1 MNRMFVLSI
10 IIGFL
15 LGWAVL
21 STSRAHAAPVSFN
34 TALPVAK
41 GEFILR
47 EQVGILRSTDDSGDM
62 DRDLSV
68 LTVPSVLVYG
78 VNEKLAVFGVVPYV
92 NKSLD
97 ITTPMGR
104 VHRDTSGFG
113 DISAL
118 ARYTVWSRDQLGSTM
133 RLAPF
138 VGIEMPTG
146 DDSDHDSLGRLP
158 QPLQLS
164 SGSWDPRIGTV
175 FTWLTFDWGFDASV
189 GYQFNTEA
197 NDFQFGDRARL
208 DLSYQYRLWPRELGG
223 GVPAF
228 VYGVL
233 ESNLLYDQKNEVSGM
248 MDPNS
253 GGTTWFLAPG
263 LQYVTKRVILEGVV
277 QIPVRQ
283 DLNGRALRN
292 DYVVR
297 AGFRV
302 SF

>member
-1 MNRMFVLSI
+1 MNRTFVFSASV
-10 IIGFL
+10 FL
-15 LGWAVL
+15 LGWAAL
-21 STSRAHAAPVSFN
+21 STNLANAAPVSFN

-41 GEFILR
+41 GEFIFR

-92 NKSLD
+92 NKSID

-104 VHRDTSGFG
+104 VNRDTSGLG
-113 DISAL
+113 DITAL

-138 VGIEMPTG
+138 VGIETPTG
-146 DDSDHDSLGRLP
+146 DDSDRDSLGRLP
-158 QPLQLS
+158 QSLQLS

-197 NDFQFGDRARL
+197 NDFEFGDRARV
-208 DLSYQYRLWPRELGG
+208 DLSYQYRLWPWELGG

-228 VYGVL
+228 FYGVL
-233 ESNLLYDQKNEVSGM
+233 ESNLLIDQKNEIGGIH
-248 MDPNS
+248 DQNS

-263 LQYVTKRVILEGVV
+263 LQYVTRRVIVEGVV

-283 DLNGRALRN
+283 DLNGSALRN

-297 AGFRV
+297 VGFRV

>member
-1 MNRMFVLSI
+1 MKRRLFFISVLVPVWVI
-10 IIGFL
+10 
-15 LGWAVL
+15 L
-21 STSRAHAAPVSFN
+21 SAGPSHAAPVSFN

-47 EQVGILRSTDDSGDM
+47 EQAVILRSTDDRGGA

-68 LTVPSVLVYG
+68 LAVPSVLVYG
-78 VNEKLAVFGVVPYV
+78 VNEKLAVFGIVPYV

-104 VHRDTSGFG
+104 VNRDASGLG
-113 DISAL
+113 DMTGL
-118 ARYTVWSRDQLGSTM
+118 ARYTLWSRDQLGSTM
-133 RLAPF
+133 RVAPF
-138 VGIEMPTG
+138 VGLKMPTG
-146 DDSDHDSLGRLP
+146 DDAERDSLGRIP
-158 QPLQLS
+158 QPLQLG

-175 FTWLTFDWGFDASV
+175 FTWQTFDWEFDASAE
-189 GYQFNTEA
+189 YQFNTEA
-197 NDFQFGDRARL
+197 NDFEFGDRARM
-208 DLSYQYRLWPRELGG
+208 DLSYQYRLWPRELGD

-228 VYGVL
+228 FYGVL
-233 ESNLLYDQKNEVSGM
+233 ESNLLIDQKNEIGGIH
-248 MDPNS
+248 DQNS

-263 LQYVTKRVILEGVV
+263 LQYVTKRIIVEGVV

-283 DLNGRALRN
+283 DLNGSALRN

-297 AGFRV
+297 VGFRV